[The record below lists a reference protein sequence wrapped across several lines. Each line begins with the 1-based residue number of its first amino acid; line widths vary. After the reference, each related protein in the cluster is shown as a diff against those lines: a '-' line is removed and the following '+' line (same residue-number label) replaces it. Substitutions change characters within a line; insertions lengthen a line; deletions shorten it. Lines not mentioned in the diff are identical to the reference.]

1 MPKEENYFTK
11 LNTIG
16 WEVSKKQNLSYI
28 SWANAWDM
36 VKREYPNSNYKRVK
50 NDLDNSYLFRS
61 WTGGMC
67 EVEVTVNDISHSM
80 DLPILDF
87 RNQPVA
93 YEKIDS
99 FQINK
104 TLMRAFT
111 KAIAMHWIWLY
122 VFRWED
128 LPNEET
134 DKSRIEETLP
144 EFTEKIFEWFK
155 KLEKYKDH
163 FEAYQVIEK
172 KYSLWI
178 EMRKKIKTY
187 YENKLDPN
195 DWGWTNLLD
204 ETDKPPF

>member
-1 MPKEENYFTK
+1 MTNTNNYFEE
-11 LNTIG
+11 LNKIE

-36 VKREYPNSNYKRVK
+36 VKRQYPDATYNRVRNS
-50 NDLDNSYLFRS
+50 LDNSYLFKS

-67 EVEVTVNDISHSM
+67 EVEVTINWITHWM

-93 YEKIDS
+93 YDKIDS

-111 KAIAMHWIWLY
+111 KAIAMHWVWLY

-134 DKSRIEETLP
+134 DKPRIEEKKDN
-144 EFTEKIFEWFK
+144 FTAEIFEKFK
-155 KLEKYKDH
+155 KAEKYKDYI
-163 FEAYQVIEK
+163 EAKENIEK
-172 KYSLWI
+172 KYTLPLWLA
-178 EMRKKIKTY
+178 KQVKVY
-187 YENKLDPN
+187 YETKDILVELKN
-195 DWGWTNLLD
+195 DWT
-204 ETDKPPF
+204 PPF